1 MTGTGNTSLI
11 TEPTNL
17 TSEKIGTTGM
27 NQEKVGLKPDT
38 LNVPTGSTYVD
49 PNLNTNYDTTFTT
62 PATTGLMTGTTE
74 VPLTKTTF
82 QSNIIPNIT

>member
-1 MTGTGNTSLI
+1 MI

-17 TSEKIGTTGM
+17 TTENIGTTGM
-27 NQEKVGLKPDT
+27 TQENVGLKPDT
-38 LNVPTGSTYVD
+38 LNVPTGSTYVN
-49 PNLNTNYDTTFTT
+49 PNYNTNYDTTFTT